1 MARPNSFDSLSLY
14 CLQQLGSPVIDI
26 HVADEQIQ
34 NRIEDAFDF
43 MREFHGD
50 ACEKTFLKHQVTTDD
65 ITNGW
70 LPVGTSVTAVT
81 TVFPISGSE
90 NTNSQFSASYQIKV
104 NDIYSLQSSSGSL
117 ATGGLAYYEATKQ
130 YLNMMDGVLI
140 GQQQFRFNAKVG
152 KLYIDFDWSEN
163 VNPGDWI
170 LVECV
175 AIVDETVY
183 TSIYNDRM
191 LKKLATAYIKKQWGN
206 NLKLHSGLV
215 LPGGV
220 TMNGQEIYNEAIDEI
235 DKIEEQIRDTYQLP
249 PMFLVG

>member
-43 MREFHGD
+43 FREFHGD
-50 ACEKTFLKHQVTTDD
+50 AVEKTFLKHQVTQTDID
-65 ITNGW
+65 NGW
-70 LPVGTSVTAVT
+70 LPVGNTVTAVT
-81 TVFPISGSE
+81 NVYPISGSL
-90 NTNSQFSASYQIKV
+90 NGNSQFSASYQIKV

-117 ATGGLAYYEATKQ
+117 ATGGLAYYEEVKE
-130 YLNMMDGVLI
+130 YLNTMDSVLI
-140 GQQQFRFNAKVG
+140 GQKRFRFNSKVG
-152 KLYIDFDWSEN
+152 KLYIDMAWTDEVN
-163 VNPGDWI
+163 VGDYI

-175 AIVDETVY
+175 AIVDEDTY
-183 TSIYNDRM
+183 TAIYNDRM
-191 LKKLATAYIKKQWGN
+191 LKKLAVAYIKKQWGN

-220 TMNGQEIYNEAIDEI
+220 TMNGQEIYNESIEEI
-235 DKIEEQIRDTYQLP
+235 DKIEDQIRDTYQLP